1 MKFNVSEERKKEFIM
16 ADINVA
22 EQADKKAEAKVEADH
37 KVATEPH
44 TIHGV
49 RRMLGAPGMIPSIAA
64 GAGLAAVLVGGGWVP
79 VAVGSLI
86 GFGVERFQVLGG
98 PAGRAWRKIRGMV

>member
-1 MKFNVSEERKKEFIM
+1 M

-22 EQADKKAEAKVEADH
+22 AQADAKAEAKVEADH

-49 RRMLGAPGMIPSIAA
+49 RRMLGAPGMLPSIAA
-64 GAGLAAVLVGGGWVP
+64 GGAIGALLVGGGWIP
-79 VAVGSLI
+79 VAVGSGI
-86 GFGVERFQVLGG
+86 GFLVEKYQVLGG
-98 PAGRAWRKIRGMV
+98 PAGKAWRKVRGIV

>member
-1 MKFNVSEERKKEFIM
+1 M

-86 GFGVERFQVLGG
+86 GWGVERYQVLGG
-98 PAGRAWRKIRGMV
+98 PVGRLVRKIRGIA

>member
-1 MKFNVSEERKKEFIM
+1 MT
-16 ADINVA
+16 DINVA

-49 RRMLGAPGMIPSIAA
+49 RRMLGASGMIPSIAA
-64 GAGLAAVLVGGGWVP
+64 GAGIGALAVGGWPAIV
-79 VAVGSLI
+79 VGSVI
-86 GFGVERFQVLGG
+86 GFGIEKYQVLGG
-98 PAGRAWRKIRGMV
+98 PLGRAWRKVRGIV

>member
-1 MKFNVSEERKKEFIM
+1 M

-22 EQADKKAEAKVEADH
+22 DQADKKAEAKVEADH

-98 PAGRAWRKIRGMV
+98 PAGKLWRKVRGIV

>member
-1 MKFNVSEERKKEFIM
+1 M

-49 RRMLGAPGMIPSIAA
+49 RRMLGAPGMIASVLA
-64 GAGLAAVLVGGGWVP
+64 GGALGAVLVGGGWVP
-79 VAVGSLI
+79 VAVGSGI
-86 GFGVERFQVLGG
+86 GFLVEKYQVLGG
-98 PAGRAWRKIRGMV
+98 PVGRLARKIRGIV

>member
-1 MKFNVSEERKKEFIM
+1 M

-64 GAGLAAVLVGGGWVP
+64 GAGIAALAVGGGP
-79 VAVGSLI
+79 AIAVGAVAGWALERYQVFS
-86 GFGVERFQVLGG
+86 GPFGRFY
-98 PAGRAWRKIRGMV
+98 RKVRGIV

>member
-1 MKFNVSEERKKEFIM
+1 M

-64 GAGLAAVLVGGGWVP
+64 GAGIAALAGATTITDSRLRKTEFELSAAV
-79 VAVGSLI
+79 
-86 GFGVERFQVLGG
+86 
-98 PAGRAWRKIRGMV
+98 

>member
-1 MKFNVSEERKKEFIM
+1 M

-22 EQADKKAEAKVEADH
+22 AQADAKAEAKVEADH

-49 RRMLGAPGMIPSIAA
+49 RRMLGAPGMVPSILA
-64 GAGLAAVLVGGGWVP
+64 GGALGAVLVGGGWVP
-79 VAVGSLI
+79 VAVGSGI
-86 GFGVERFQVLGG
+86 GWAIERYQVLSG
-98 PAGRAWRKIRGMV
+98 PFGRAWRKIRGIV

>member
-1 MKFNVSEERKKEFIM
+1 M

-64 GAGLAAVLVGGGWVP
+64 GAGLAALVTTGGWLP
-79 VAVGSLI
+79 LAVGSGI
-86 GFGVERFQVLGG
+86 GFLVEKYQLLGG
-98 PAGRAWRKIRGMV
+98 PAGKLWRKVRGIV

>member
-1 MKFNVSEERKKEFIM
+1 M

-49 RRMLGAPGMIPSIAA
+49 RRMLAAPGMIPSILAGTGIAA
-64 GAGLAAVLVGGGWVP
+64 LVTTGGWVP
-79 VAVGSLI
+79 LAIGGVI

-98 PAGRAWRKIRGMV
+98 PAGRLYRKIRGIV

>member
-1 MKFNVSEERKKEFIM
+1 M

-64 GAGLAAVLVGGGWVP
+64 GAGLAGSSGWAFIDVDNGG
-79 VAVGSLI
+79 A
-86 GFGVERFQVLGG
+86 GV
-98 PAGRAWRKIRGMV
+98 RAWQDSKSAAPQRPSGRDA

>member
-1 MKFNVSEERKKEFIM
+1 M

-79 VAVGSLI
+79 VAVGSGI
-86 GFGVERFQVLGG
+86 GFLVEKYQVLGG
-98 PAGRAWRKIRGMV
+98 PAGRAWRKIRGIV

>member
-86 GFGVERFQVLGG
+86 GWGVERYQVLGG
-98 PAGRAWRKIRGMV
+98 PVGRLVRKIRGIA

>member
-1 MKFNVSEERKKEFIM
+1 M

-49 RRMLGAPGMIPSIAA
+49 RRMLGAPGMIPSIVA
-64 GAGLAAVLVGGGWVP
+64 GGALGAVLVGGGWIP
-79 VAVGSLI
+79 VAVGSGL
-86 GFGVERFQVLGG
+86 GFLAEKFQILGG
-98 PAGRAWRKIRGMV
+98 PFGRAYRKIRGIV

>member
-1 MKFNVSEERKKEFIM
+1 M

-64 GAGLAAVLVGGGWVP
+64 GAGIAALAVGGWP
-79 VAVGSLI
+79 AIAVGSGL
-86 GFGVERFQVLGG
+86 GFLAEKFQILGG
-98 PAGRAWRKIRGMV
+98 PFGRAYRKIRGMV